1 LNGMSEEQTA
11 EDRVN
16 SLAVEVRI
24 LESTFNE
31 LTSRQNLLERALLEN
46 RAALEAL
53 KELGERKPDE
63 VLLQIGGGA
72 LVKSTPPSVD
82 KVLVNVGSNVIIEK
96 PKDDAVTLLEGRAK
110 QAEQSIMS
118 LIGQRNEIAQR
129 LDTDKQVLQNLLAQG
144 QKG

>member
-1 LNGMSEEQTA
+1 MSEEPSA

-31 LTSRQNLLERALLEN
+31 FTTRQSMLERALVEN

-53 KELGERKPDE
+53 KELGEQQPGE

-72 LVKSTPPSVD
+72 LVKSAPPSVD
-82 KVLVNVGSNVIIEK
+82 RVLVNVGSSVIIEK
-96 PKDDAVTLLEGRAK
+96 SRDEAMALLEDRAK
-110 QAEQSIMS
+110 QEERTIMT
-118 LIGQRNEIAQR
+118 LMGQRNEIAQR
-129 LDTDKQVLQNLLAQG
+129 LETDKQVLQNLIAQG
-144 QKG
+144 QKS

>member
-1 LNGMSEEQTA
+1 MSEEQSA

-31 LTSRQNLLERALLEN
+31 LTARQNLLERALMEN
-46 RAALEAL
+46 KAALEAL
-53 KELGERKPDE
+53 KEIGERKPVE

-72 LVKSTPPSVD
+72 LVRCAPPAVD

-96 PKDDAVTLLEGRAK
+96 SKDDALVLLEARAK
-110 QAEQSIMS
+110 QAEQTIISI
-118 LIGQRNEIAQR
+118 IGQRNEIAER
-129 LDTDKQVLQNLLAQG
+129 LETDKQVLQVLLSPSR
-144 QKG
+144 KS

>member
-1 LNGMSEEQTA
+1 MSENQSA

-16 SLAVEVRI
+16 SLAMEVRI

-31 LTSRQNLLERALLEN
+31 LTARQNLLERALLEN
-46 RAALEAL
+46 KAALEAL
-53 KELGERKPDE
+53 KELGERKPEE

-72 LVKSTPPSVD
+72 LVKSVPPSAD
-82 KVLVNVGSNVIIEK
+82 RVLVNVGSSVVVEK
-96 PKDDAVTLLEGRAK
+96 PRDEAMVLLESRSK

-118 LIGQRNEIAQR
+118 LLGQRNEIAQR
-129 LDTDKQVLQNLLAQG
+129 LESDKQVLQNLLAQG

>member
-1 LNGMSEEQTA
+1 MSGLSEEQSA

-31 LTSRQNLLERALLEN
+31 LTTRQNMLERALLEN

-53 KELGERKPDE
+53 KELGENKPED

-72 LVKSTPPSVD
+72 LVRSSPPAVD
-82 KVLVNVGSNVIIEK
+82 RVLVNVGSSVIIEK
-96 PKDDAVTLLEGRAK
+96 SRDEAVTLLESRAK
-110 QAEQSIMS
+110 GAEQTIMT

-129 LDTDKQVLQNLLAQG
+129 LETDKQVLQNLLAQG